1 MTTKQEVID
10 AVCKRLGIPTLIIST
25 GSTEPKEF
33 LIAVVEQ
40 LGIQGLT
47 AGMDKQ
53 ELGRL
58 IVEAGGNLWL
68 PEFDS
73 TGGTITK
80 DGLEAIQETVFRLVP

>member
-10 AVCKRLGIPTLIIST
+10 AVCVHLGIPSLLIST

-33 LIAVVEQ
+33 LVAVAEQ

-80 DGLEAIQETVFRLVP
+80 DGLEAIQKTVFRLIP

>member
-10 AVCKRLGIPTLIIST
+10 AVCKHLGIPTLVNST

-33 LIAVVEQ
+33 LIAVAEQ

-47 AGMDKQ
+47 VGMDKQ
-53 ELGRL
+53 EMGRL

-80 DGLEAIQETVFRLVP
+80 DGLEAIQETVIRLVP

>member
-10 AVCKRLGIPTLIIST
+10 AVCEHLGIPSFPIST

-33 LIAVVEQ
+33 LVAVAEQ
-40 LGIQGLT
+40 LGIQGST

-80 DGLEAIQETVFRLVP
+80 DGLEAIQETVFRLIS

>member
-1 MTTKQEVID
+1 MTTKQEVMD
-10 AVCKRLGIPTLIIST
+10 SVCKHLGIPAFLIST

-33 LIAVVEQ
+33 LISVAEQ

-80 DGLEAIQETVFRLVP
+80 DGLEAIRETVFRLVP

>member
-10 AVCKRLGIPTLIIST
+10 AVCEHLGIPSLLIST

-33 LIAVVEQ
+33 LVAVAEQ

-80 DGLEAIQETVFRLVP
+80 DGLVAIQETVFRLIP

>member
-10 AVCKRLGIPTLIIST
+10 AVCKHLGIPTLVIST

-33 LIAVVEQ
+33 LIAVAEQ

-47 AGMDKQ
+47 VGMDKQ
-53 ELGRL
+53 EMGRL

-80 DGLEAIQETVFRLVP
+80 DGLEAIQETVIRLVP